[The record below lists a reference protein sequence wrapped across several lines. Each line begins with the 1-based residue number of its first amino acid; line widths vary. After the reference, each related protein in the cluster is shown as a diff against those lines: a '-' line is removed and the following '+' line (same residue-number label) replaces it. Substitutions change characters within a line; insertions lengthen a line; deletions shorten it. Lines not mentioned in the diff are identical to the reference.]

1 VAAQAARRAPGP
13 RGMRR
18 HPLVPIAAIAVVSFA
33 GLVIGLTGDGW
44 EDALAAL
51 GLALSVAPIGV
62 ALLRR

>member
-1 VAAQAARRAPGP
+1 
-13 RGMRR
+13 MRR

>member
-1 VAAQAARRAPGP
+1 
-13 RGMRR
+13 MTR
-18 HPLVPIAAIAVVSFA
+18 HPLAPIAAIALASFA

-51 GLALSVAPIGV
+51 GLALSVAPIAV